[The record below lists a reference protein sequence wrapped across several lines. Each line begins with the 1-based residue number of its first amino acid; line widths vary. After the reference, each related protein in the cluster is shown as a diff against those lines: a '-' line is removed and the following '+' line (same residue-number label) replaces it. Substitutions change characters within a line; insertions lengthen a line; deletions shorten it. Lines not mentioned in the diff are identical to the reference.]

1 MKTDKMPVVIVLLF
15 FSWLIAISGV
25 GLFTWNLFIFRFND
39 INLYGLLI
47 LLGSVFLAAIVRMF
61 ANIGQMIFDLKA
73 NNLKA
78 NDLKA
83 NTEKLV
89 KIAGSLDKTGQ
100 DIREIKDFFEKI
112 ENRLDLKK

>member
-25 GLFTWNLFIFRFND
+25 GLFVWNLFIFKFND

-47 LLGSVFLAAIVRMF
+47 LLGSLFLAAIVRMF

-73 NNLKA
+73 H
-78 NDLKA
+78 DLKT

-89 KIAGSLDKTGQ
+89 KISSSLDKTSQ
-100 DIREIKDFFEKI
+100 DIHEIRDFFEKI
-112 ENRLDLKK
+112 ENRLDFKK

>member
-47 LLGSVFLAAIVRMF
+47 LLGSLFLAAIVRMF

-73 NNLKA
+73 NN
-78 NDLKA
+78 LKA